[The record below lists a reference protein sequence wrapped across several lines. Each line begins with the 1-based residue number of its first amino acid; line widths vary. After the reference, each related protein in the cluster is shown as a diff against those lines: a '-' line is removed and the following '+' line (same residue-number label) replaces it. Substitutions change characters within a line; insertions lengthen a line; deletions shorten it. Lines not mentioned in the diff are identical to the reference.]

1 MRHLTL
7 MIPIALLITG
17 CSTAMTPPIQEYTI
31 YPSVESSAAHTVHS
45 SKTLRIS
52 SMKTIPSLAS
62 KNLYYLRSKGE
73 SGSYLYSRWSDS
85 PAILIERSL
94 TAALEEKK
102 MFTTLLTPL
111 STAHADWILEAD
123 LNAFY
128 HRFEQNDKSS
138 GVIDITYRLIDTKT
152 KLPLASK
159 RFIIIVAS
167 ASADAAGGVNALTE
181 ATQELTDQLIQWLNI
196 QIQEKK

>member
-31 YPSVESSAAHTVHS
+31 YPSPESSAALTVRS
-45 SKTLRIS
+45 PKTLRIS
-52 SMKTIPSLAS
+52 STKTIPSLAS